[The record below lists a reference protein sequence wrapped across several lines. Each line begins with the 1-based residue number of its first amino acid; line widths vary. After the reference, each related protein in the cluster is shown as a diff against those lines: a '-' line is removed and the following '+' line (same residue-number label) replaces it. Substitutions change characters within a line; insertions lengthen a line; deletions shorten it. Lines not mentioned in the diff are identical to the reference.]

1 MARIYNADSVSV
13 TSRVKL
19 RELAVALRYMEDRGV
34 RPRTRSEIV
43 SLCVQAVAA
52 VIPEEE
58 WPSLDDAILELDGRF
73 PVATRKGANLLTS
86 QSSPRRR
93 EIIEASEA
101 AWRQEGA
108 RMRGQ
113 AQVGGPLCGAGKV
126 GGATAPLPE
135 MRQKDGVMYII
146 HATNEGLREDVEKY
160 RAQISAGT
168 VKVVS
173 REEWAEID
181 RAPIL
186 DLASLG
192 GNLREE

>member
-1 MARIYNADSVSV
+1 MARLVNADSVSV
-13 TSRVKL
+13 TSRVKF
-19 RELAVALRYMEDRGV
+19 RELAVALRYMESRGV

-43 SLCVQAVAA
+43 SLCVQAVAG
-52 VIPEEE
+52 VVPEGE
-58 WPSLDDAILELDGRF
+58 WPSLEEAILELDERF

-108 RMRGQ
+108 MMRGQ
-113 AQVGGPLCGAGKV
+113 AYAQL
-126 GGATAPLPE
+126 GGATMPPPE

-146 HATNEGLREDVEKY
+146 HATAEGLREDGEKY
-160 RAQISAGT
+160 KGAIADGR

-181 RAPIL
+181 RAPTLGLDSLMGNNIL
-186 DLASLG
+186 
-192 GNLREE
+192 

>member
-1 MARIYNADSVSV
+1 MPRACNLDSVSV
-13 TSRVKL
+13 TSRVKF
-19 RELAVALRYMEDRGV
+19 RELAVALRYMESRGV

-43 SLCVQAVAA
+43 SLCVQAVAG
-52 VIPEEE
+52 IMPEGE
-58 WPSLDDAILELDGRF
+58 WPSLEESIFELDGRF

-86 QSSPRRR
+86 QSSPRRK

-108 RMRGQ
+108 RMRQ
-113 AQVGGPLCGAGKV
+113 AQVGGPTWGAEKV
-126 GGATAPLPE
+126 GGATTPPPE

-146 HATNEGLREDVEKY
+146 HATVEGLREDGEKY
-160 RAQISAGT
+160 KAQIAAGA

-181 RAPIL
+181 RAPTLGLDALMGSDIL
-186 DLASLG
+186 
-192 GNLREE
+192 

>member
-19 RELAVALRYMEDRGV
+19 RELAVALRYMEERGV

-113 AQVGGPLCGAGKV
+113 AQVGGYSWGEEKV
-126 GGATAPLPE
+126 GGATMPPPE
-135 MRQKDGVMYII
+135 MRQKDGMMYII
-146 HATNEGLREDVEKY
+146 HATNEGLREDGEKY
-160 RAQISAGT
+160 RAQIAAGT

-181 RAPIL
+181 RAPTLGL
-186 DLASLG
+186 DALM
-192 GNLREE
+192 GNDAL

>member
-13 TSRVKL
+13 TSRVKF
-19 RELAVALRYMEDRGV
+19 RELAVALRYMESRGV

-43 SLCVQAVAA
+43 SLCVQAVAG
-52 VIPEEE
+52 ITPEEE
-58 WPSLDDAILELDGRF
+58 WPSLEESILELDGRF

-86 QSSPRRR
+86 QSSPRRK

-101 AWRQEGA
+101 AWRQEGV
-108 RMRGQ
+108 RMRQ
-113 AQVGGPLCGAGKV
+113 AQVGGAPWGAEKV
-126 GGATAPLPE
+126 GGSTMPPPE

-146 HATNEGLREDVEKY
+146 HATVEGLREDEEKY
-160 RAQISAGT
+160 KAQIAAGA

-181 RAPIL
+181 RVPTLSL
-186 DLASLG
+186 DALMGSNGL
-192 GNLREE
+192 

>member
-13 TSRVKL
+13 TSRVKF
-19 RELAVALRYMEDRGV
+19 RELAVALRYMESRGV

-43 SLCVQAVAA
+43 SLCVQAVAG
-52 VIPEEE
+52 VTPEEE
-58 WPSLDDAILELDGRF
+58 WPSLEESILELDGRF

-86 QSSPRRR
+86 QSSPRRK

-101 AWRQEGA
+101 AWRQEGV
-108 RMRGQ
+108 RMRQ
-113 AQVGGPLCGAGKV
+113 AQVGGSTWGAEKM
-126 GGATAPLPE
+126 GGATTPPPE

-146 HATNEGLREDVEKY
+146 HATSEGLREDEEKY
-160 RAQISAGT
+160 KAQIASGK

-181 RAPIL
+181 RVPTLGL
-186 DLASLG
+186 DALM
-192 GNLREE
+192 GNDAL

>member
-113 AQVGGPLCGAGKV
+113 AQVGG
-126 GGATAPLPE
+126 ATTPPPE

-146 HATNEGLREDVEKY
+146 HATSEGFREDVEKY
-160 RAQISAGT
+160 KAQIAAGA

-173 REEWAEID
+173 REKWAEID
-181 RAPIL
+181 RAPTLGLDALMGNNIL
-186 DLASLG
+186 
-192 GNLREE
+192 

>member
-13 TSRVKL
+13 TSRVKF
-19 RELAVALRYMEDRGV
+19 RELAVALRYMESRGV

-43 SLCVQAVAA
+43 SLCVQAVAG
-52 VIPEEE
+52 IMPEEE
-58 WPSLDDAILELDGRF
+58 WPSLEESILELDGRF

-101 AWRQEGA
+101 AWRQEGV
-108 RMRGQ
+108 RMRQ
-113 AQVGGPLCGAGKV
+113 AQVGGPTWGAEKV
-126 GGATAPLPE
+126 GGATTPPPE

-146 HATNEGLREDVEKY
+146 HATNEGLREDEEKY
-160 RAQISAGT
+160 KGQIAAGT

-181 RAPIL
+181 RVPTLGL
-186 DLASLG
+186 DALM
-192 GNLREE
+192 GNDAL

>member
-13 TSRVKL
+13 TSRVKF
-19 RELAVALRYMEDRGV
+19 RELAVALRYMESRGV

-43 SLCVQAVAA
+43 SLCVQAVAG
-52 VIPEEE
+52 ITPEGE
-58 WPSLDDAILELDGRF
+58 WPSLEESILELDGRF

-86 QSSPRRR
+86 QSSPRRK

-108 RMRGQ
+108 RMRQ
-113 AQVGGPLCGAGKV
+113 AQWGAEKV
-126 GGATAPLPE
+126 GGATTPPPE

-146 HATNEGLREDVEKY
+146 HATVEGMREDEEKY
-160 RAQISAGT
+160 RAQIAAGA

-181 RAPIL
+181 RAPTLGL
-186 DLASLG
+186 DALM
-192 GNLREE
+192 GNDAL

>member
-13 TSRVKL
+13 TSRVKF
-19 RELAVALRYMEDRGV
+19 RELAVALRYMESRGV

-43 SLCVQAVAA
+43 SLCVQAVAGTT
-52 VIPEEE
+52 PEGE
-58 WPSLDDAILELDGRF
+58 WPSLEEAILELDGRF

-101 AWRQEGA
+101 AWRQEGV
-108 RMRGQ
+108 RMRQ
-113 AQVGGPLCGAGKV
+113 AQVGGPTWEAEKV
-126 GGATAPLPE
+126 GGPTTPPPE

-146 HATNEGLREDVEKY
+146 HATVEGLRGDREKY
-160 RAQISAGT
+160 KAQISAGA

-181 RAPIL
+181 RAPNL
-186 DLASLG
+186 SVPTLG
-192 GNLREE
+192 VE

>member
-19 RELAVALRYMEDRGV
+19 RELAVALRYMEERGV

-113 AQVGGPLCGAGKV
+113 AQVGGPLRGAEKV
-126 GGATAPLPE
+126 GGATTPPPE

-146 HATNEGLREDVEKY
+146 HATSEGFREDVEKY
-160 RAQISAGT
+160 KAQIAAGA

-173 REEWAEID
+173 REEWVEID
-181 RAPIL
+181 RAPTLGLDALVGNDIL
-186 DLASLG
+186 
-192 GNLREE
+192 

>member
-1 MARIYNADSVSV
+1 MPRLVNADSVSV
-13 TSRVKL
+13 TSRVRL
-19 RELAVALRYMEDRGV
+19 RELAAALRYMEERGV
-34 RPRTRSEIV
+34 RPKTRSEIV
-43 SLCVQAVAA
+43 SLCVQAVAG
-52 VIPEEE
+52 VVPEEA
-58 WPSLDDAILELDGRF
+58 WPSLEESILELDGRF

-101 AWRQEGA
+101 AWRQEGV
-108 RMRGQ
+108 RMRQ
-113 AQVGGPLCGAGKV
+113 AQVGGSTWGAEKV
-126 GGATAPLPE
+126 GGGTVPPPE

-146 HATNEGLREDVEKY
+146 HATTERLREDEEKY
-160 RAQISAGT
+160 KAQIAAGA

-186 DLASLG
+186 DLASLEG
-192 GNLREE
+192 V